1 MVAHVGRGR
10 FALGVLSV
18 KAGCGKKPLGKQTA
32 LPHTRTHVIGSELL
46 AKPALS
52 QHLHQD
58 GGSPLGRVGPLST
71 ALAFLCYGVGQVE
84 MKGKVLLALLSPGL
98 SSNLPGVGG
107 GDRGHRCSALCSSS
121 SSVTRTG
128 LSALQRF
135 TLRASRAG
143 ICSNKSEA
151 PDSMPEEPSIIGCA
165 FGHS

>member
-1 MVAHVGRGR
+1 MGRGR

-71 ALAFLCYGVGQVE
+71 ALVE

-107 GDRGHRCSALCSSS
+107 GGDRGRRCSALCSSS

>member
-1 MVAHVGRGR
+1 M
-10 FALGVLSV
+10 
-18 KAGCGKKPLGKQTA
+18 
-32 LPHTRTHVIGSELL
+32 E
-46 AKPALS
+46 
-52 QHLHQD
+52 
-58 GGSPLGRVGPLST
+58 
-71 ALAFLCYGVGQVE
+71 
-84 MKGKVLLALLSPGL
+84 GKVLLVLLSPGL

-165 FGHS
+165 FSHS